1 MKLFNLSNISHF
13 MNALLKG
20 DSFDDFL
27 VQEIVIKNGPS
38 FVIEGEYTKEEG
50 LKTDYSKVKNLCFDM
65 VKGKTMPKS
74 MKFVLALS
82 PEKISELITTGGVD
96 VDIDSVSSLSINVL
110 FNGEALSVTTGTSF
124 KTFVMDKT
132 LEKAFDAYIEDMMSE
147 YGAS

>member
-1 MKLFNLSNISHF
+1 MKLFAISNISRF

-50 LKTDYSKVKNLCFDM
+50 LKTNYSKVKSLCFDM

-82 PEKISELITTGGVD
+82 QEKTTALIQNSGAEVEP
-96 VDIDSVSSLSINVL
+96 DSVSSLSINVL
-110 FNGEALSVTTGTSF
+110 FNGESLSITTGTSF

-132 LEKAFDAYIEDMMSE
+132 LEKSFDSYIEDMMSG